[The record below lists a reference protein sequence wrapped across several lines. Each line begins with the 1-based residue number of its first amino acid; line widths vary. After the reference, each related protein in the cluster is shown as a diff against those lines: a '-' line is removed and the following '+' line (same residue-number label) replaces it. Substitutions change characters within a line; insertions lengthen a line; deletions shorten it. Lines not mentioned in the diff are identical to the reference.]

1 MQPQTI
7 RQLLIRHHRAGALLL
22 AVAMVAGC
30 QSARPL
36 AAAPDPSGSSVAATP
51 AAAEASE
58 PTPAVQSTPSADP
71 ATTSDTAAPPA
82 ANDGVALAPNAPQ
95 TYVVKRGDTLWG
107 IAKLFLR
114 DPWHWPE
121 IWQANPHIHN
131 PHWIYPGDTLRLVY
145 VDGHP
150 QLVLQRG
157 DGQPLPVERGGV
169 VRLMPRVR
177 SEPLAGAITT
187 IPYET
192 ISAFMSKPSV
202 LSPEQIKNAAYIL
215 ASLDDHAA
223 IAAGDTIYARGFKAP
238 AHIGADYSVI
248 RVGDPLR
255 AYGSS
260 KIIGYNGIF
269 TGTARVTRVGD
280 PVTLRM
286 TESSRESEP
295 GDKVMPSHVD
305 IPLDFVPS
313 APAGKVSGRIIAVS
327 DGVTMIGQYQVVVI
341 DRGAS
346 DGLAP
351 GNVLAVYKAG
361 ELVRDNLQNGF
372 LQGGAK
378 SFERKVRLPDERSG
392 TFMVFKTFDHIS
404 YGLIMEARDI
414 IRVTDRVENP

>member
-7 RQLLIRHHRAGALLL
+7 RQLLIRHHRAGALFL

-30 QSARPL
+30 RSGRPL
-36 AAAPDPSGSSVAATP
+36 AAAPDPAGSAVAAAP
-51 AAAEASE
+51 AAAEPSA
-58 PTPAVQSTPSADP
+58 PTALQSTPAADP
-71 ATTSDTAAPPA
+71 ATEAAAAPPPV

-157 DGQPLPVERGGV
+157 AGQPLPVERGGE
-169 VRLMPRVR
+169 VRLTPRVR
-177 SEPLAGAITT
+177 STPLAGAITT

-202 LSPEQIKNAAYIL
+202 LSPEQIKSAAYIL
-215 ASLDDHAA
+215 ASLDNHAA
-223 IAAGDTIYARGFKAP
+223 IAAGNTIYARGFKAP
-238 AHIGADYSVI
+238 AQLGADYSVI

-255 AYGSS
+255 EYGSR

-269 TGTARVTRVGD
+269 TGTARVTRTGD

-295 GDKVMPSHVD
+295 GDKVMPSRVD
-305 IPLDFVPS
+305 MPLDFEPS
-313 APAGKVSGRIIAVS
+313 APAGKVRGRIIAVS

-351 GNVLAVYKAG
+351 GNILAVYKAG
-361 ELVRDNLQNGF
+361 ELVRDNEKNGF
-372 LQGGAK
+372 LQGTSK
-378 SFERKVRLPDERSG
+378 MFERKVRLPDERSG